1 MLMLSSIRLSETPW
15 LIPCLQY
22 LNKTILSY
30 HTHTHT
36 DIYIYIY
43 IYIYHFLE
51 QKLYIIETLTK
62 KLSIK

>member
-36 DIYIYIY
+36 DIYID

>member
-36 DIYIYIY
+36 DIYIYRY
-43 IYIYHFLE
+43 IYISFSW
-51 QKLYIIETLTK
+51 TK
-62 KLSIK
+62 VIHNRDFNKKVKH

>member
-1 MLMLSSIRLSETPW
+1 MLMLSSIRLSETQW

-30 HTHTHT
+30 HTHTHR
-36 DIYIYIY
+36 
-43 IYIYHFLE
+43 YIYHFLE